1 MMISG
6 TIFGL
11 VALLHLLR
19 AVNQWPFQLG
29 PWFLPQWASWFW
41 HGNCGR
47 SMFIGLSP
55 VNPREKT
62 FLGVLSKSIR

>member
-1 MMISG
+1 MKDQLYVMISG

-29 PWFLPQWASWFW
+29 PWFLPQWASWFGAAIAAGLCLW
-41 HGNCGR
+41 AFRLSTQGR
-47 SMFIGLSP
+47 DVP
-55 VNPREKT
+55 
-62 FLGVLSKSIR
+62 